1 MRKKKVVEVQTP
13 KTKEELRSLVIK
25 RVTEEG
31 PKCDLNDIDVNKIT
45 DMSYMFMG
53 LNLNGDI
60 SKWDVSNVRTM
71 SYMFLDSQFTGD
83 LSMWDTSNVK
93 DMNDMFYLSPLSGR
107 EPDWWRAR
115 LK

>member
-31 PKCDLNDIDVNKIT
+31 PKCDLNDIDVSKIT

-60 SKWDVSNVRTM
+60 SKWDVSKVENM
-71 SYMFLDSQFTGD
+71 AGMFADSKFDGD

-115 LK
+115 LR

>member
-31 PKCDLNDIDVNKIT
+31 PKCDLNDIDVSKIT

-53 LNLNGDI
+53 LNFNGDI
-60 SKWDVSNVRTM
+60 SKWDN
-71 SYMFLDSQFTGD
+71 
-83 LSMWDTSNVK
+83 SNVK